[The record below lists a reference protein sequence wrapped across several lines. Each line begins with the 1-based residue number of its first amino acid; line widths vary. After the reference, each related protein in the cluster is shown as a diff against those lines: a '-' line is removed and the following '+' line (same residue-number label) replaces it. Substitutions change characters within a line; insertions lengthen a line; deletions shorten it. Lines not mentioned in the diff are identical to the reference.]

1 MKEGGSFNAEAK
13 MVSVRVLA
21 LVLAAGLAG
30 TVHAAEPAPGDRAAV
45 QAIIAEQVSA
55 WNRGDAAAFSR
66 HLRPDIIM
74 TNTVG
79 AVFIGPAAFE
89 AQHRFIL
96 TSFYKNTHLDETISH
111 IRALSPTVIIV
122 DVDASLAGSTWL
134 APGALVKDRTM
145 FAKLEQVFVK
155 DAGVWSIASYHN
167 VFVAKGQ

>member
-1 MKEGGSFNAEAK
+1 MI
-13 MVSVRVLA
+13 SVRVLT
-21 LVLAAGLAG
+21 LVMAAGLAG

-45 QAIIAEQVSA
+45 QKIIADQVSA

-66 HLRPDIIM
+66 HVRPDIIM

-79 AVFIGPAAFE
+79 MVAVGHAAFE
-89 AQHRFIL
+89 AQHKLIL
-96 TSFYKNTHLDETISH
+96 STIYKNSRLTETISH

-122 DVDASLAGSTWL
+122 DLDVSLAGSSWL
-134 APGALVKDRTM
+134 APGALVRYGTM

-155 DAGVWSIASYHN
+155 DAGGCWGIAAWNN

>member
-1 MKEGGSFNAEAK
+1 
-13 MVSVRVLA
+13 MVSGRVLA

-30 TVHAAEPAPGDRAAV
+30 TVHAAEPAQGDRDAV
-45 QAIIAEQVSA
+45 QTIIAGQAEA

-96 TSFYKNTHLDETISH
+96 SSFYKNTHLAETISH

-122 DVDASLAGSTWL
+122 DLDAALAGSTWL
-134 APGALVKDRTM
+134 APGALVKDGTT

-155 DAGVWSIASYHN
+155 EDGVWEVASWHN
-167 VFVAKGQ
+167 VFVAKDQ